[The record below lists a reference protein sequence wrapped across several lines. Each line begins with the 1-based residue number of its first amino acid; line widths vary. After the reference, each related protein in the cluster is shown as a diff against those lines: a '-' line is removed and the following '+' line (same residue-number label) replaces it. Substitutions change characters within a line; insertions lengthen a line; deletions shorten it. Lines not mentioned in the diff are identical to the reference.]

1 MTATSIAIE
10 SSGVADLLGG
20 VSTFASDV
28 STSDAMQA
36 ALREGFP
43 FSTFETVRSLLEL
56 PSAEL
61 AELLG
66 VSSRTLA
73 RRKTARQLSPI
84 ESDRLYRVA
93 YIIFMASQ
101 ILGSVEKAR
110 GWLHKNNRALD
121 RQAPIGLLDTE
132 IGERR
137 VEELLQRI
145 NYGIHS

>member
-1 MTATSIAIE
+1 MSANPIAVE

-20 VSTFASDV
+20 VATFASDV
-28 STSDAMQA
+28 SSSEAMQA

-43 FSTFETVRSLLEL
+43 FSTFETVRTLLDL
-56 PSAEL
+56 PAGEL

-93 YIIFMASQ
+93 FVIFLASQ
-101 ILGSVEKAR
+101 VLGSGDKAR
-110 GWLHKNNRALD
+110 GWLSKENRALAG
-121 RQAPIGLLDTE
+121 QVPIRLLDTE

-137 VEELLQRI
+137 IEELLHRI